1 MGRPTGQPSLLA
13 SGQKANRRVAPAAA
27 ATGSANVADFV
38 AINTYA
44 LIVCTVKHP
53 GHRNLLPTLPP
64 ITLTP
69 LPQLTQRRFT
79 VAGLA
84 AAGPLAIG
92 GVRLGVTATNR
103 LGRDPSSFRS

>member
-1 MGRPTGQPSLLA
+1 MGRPAGQPSLLA
-13 SGQKANRRVAPAAA
+13 SGQNANRRVAPAAA
-27 ATGSANVADFV
+27 TGSANVANFV
-38 AINTYA
+38 ATNTYA

-53 GHRNLLPTLPP
+53 GHWNLLPTLPP

-69 LPQLTQRRFT
+69 LPQVTQRRFT

-103 LGRDPSSFRS
+103 LGRGPSSFRP